1 MLVLV
6 NSLMIP
12 CMMAFDDLEAEFGTN
27 GLDTNGTKADGTKAD
42 NTASSSA
49 WIIWTSIGIGLILL
63 ALLVIACFWK
73 WRQSRAP
80 SIVVTRAG
88 DVTTEMEMSEM
99 PAAPTRRWAPYDGAW
114 DVATGCFKGGKA
126 LF

>member
-1 MLVLV
+1 MNSFILSMLVMLV
-6 NSLMIP
+6 NSLLIP
-12 CMMAFDDLEAEFGTN
+12 CVMTFKYLEPNGTT
-27 GLDTNGTKADGTKAD
+27 GLDINGTKAD

-88 DVTTEMEMSEM
+88 DVTTEMEMVEI
-99 PAAPTRRWAPYDGAW
+99 PAPRRWAPYDGAW
-114 DVATGCFKGGKA
+114 DVATCRFKGGKA